1 MVILTTFSITGYCPR
16 TGMVGTAVCTALP
29 GVGSLAS
36 FGQAGVGAVSTQ
48 SFVNP
53 YLGIDS
59 LKLMANGQSAQTALD
74 TVLAADPGRE
84 TRQLA
89 VVDAQGNA
97 AGFTGA
103 DCIDWH
109 GHMVGDGFVAAANMM
124 VDATTTDAMA
134 QAFTENADEP
144 LHNRLLKALEAGDAT
159 GGDYRGRQS
168 ASVLVYDKEEYPALY
183 LRVDEHV
190 NPVGELRRVHEVSRE
205 QLLPLLRGMPT
216 RANPMGDIDPEDPA
230 LAPLLKHVT
239 ER

>member
-16 TGMVGTAVCTALP
+16 TGMVGTSVCTALP

-59 LKLMANGQSAQTALD
+59 LKLMAQGQSAEEALD
-74 TVLAADPGRE
+74 AVLAADPGRE
-84 TRQLA
+84 QRQLA
-89 VVDAQGNA
+89 VIDAHGKA

-103 DCIDWH
+103 QCIDWN
-109 GHMVGDGFVAAANMM
+109 GHIVGDGFVAAANMM
-124 VDATTTDAMA
+124 VDETTTQAMA
-134 QAFTENADEP
+134 HAFEANADLP
-144 LHNRLLKALEAGDAT
+144 LHDRLLKSLEAGDET

-168 ASVLVYDKEEYPALY
+168 ASLLVYDKEEYPALH
-183 LRVDEHV
+183 LRVDEHQE
-190 NPVGELRRVHEVSRE
+190 PVAELRRVYEVSRT
-205 QLLPLLRGMPT
+205 QLLPLLVGMPT
-216 RANPMGDIDPEDPA
+216 RENPLGSLDPDDPA
-230 LAPLLKHVT
+230 LAPLLKHVS